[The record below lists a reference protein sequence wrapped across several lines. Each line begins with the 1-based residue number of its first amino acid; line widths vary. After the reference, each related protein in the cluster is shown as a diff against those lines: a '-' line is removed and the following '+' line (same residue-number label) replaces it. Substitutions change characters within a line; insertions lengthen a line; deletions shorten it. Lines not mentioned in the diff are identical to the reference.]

1 MAVGGIEVGVQ
12 SRRFLGKEAN
22 VIHSL
27 QDDSIFDG
35 KPTPMYE
42 RGKERKQTYYEC
54 GQVSYDQI
62 TNL

>member
-35 KPTPMYE
+35 KPTPMY
-42 RGKERKQTYYEC
+42 
-54 GQVSYDQI
+54 
-62 TNL
+62 